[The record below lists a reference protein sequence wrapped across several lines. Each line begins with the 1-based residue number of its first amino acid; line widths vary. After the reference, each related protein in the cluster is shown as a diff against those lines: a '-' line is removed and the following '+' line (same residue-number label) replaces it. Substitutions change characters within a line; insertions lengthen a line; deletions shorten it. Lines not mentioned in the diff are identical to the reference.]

1 MIEFI
6 TPMGRIVQGSPLE
19 PSTTDS
25 QGKPLTIKTG
35 PNAGQPRT
43 NFFIAVAIPKNDPGW
58 PAFKALLDQESRAGY
73 PQHHNAQTGQC
84 THPRFTQKISDGD
97 GVDANGQPN
106 SAKEGFA
113 GHWVVKFSSSY
124 APKLF
129 HKGQLL
135 NEKTAIKRGDWVRVA
150 GNAAAN
156 IGSDV
161 PGLYL
166 NHNGIELLYQGDA
179 IVSGPDAG
187 AMFAAAPAAALP
199 LPPGARAVTLG
210 HGTPAPFPA
219 APGGIPMPPVMQA
232 PPPPVAHMPP
242 PPPVMAPPAPPT
254 APQPAFT
261 MTALAGAYTREQ
273 YLQQGYT
280 DDMLVAQGFMVK
292 HAPPPNPAF
301 VQAPPPPPAGPRM
314 TAAAN
319 GATYDQM
326 RGAGWSDQQLLDAGM
341 MTR

>member
-25 QGKPLTIKTG
+25 KGQPLTIKTG

-43 NFFIAVAIPKNDPGW
+43 NFFIAVAIPKNDPAW

-73 PQHHNAQTGQC
+73 PQYFNAQTGQC

-97 GVDANGQPN
+97 SVDANGQPN
-106 SAKEGFA
+106 PSKEGFA

-166 NHNGIELLYQGDA
+166 NHNGIELLYQGDP

-210 HGTPAPFPA
+210 HGTPAPF
-219 APGGIPMPPVMQA
+219 GGA
-232 PPPPVAHMPP
+232 TPP
-242 PPPVMAPPAPPT
+242 PPPGAYAPPMAPPAPTMAPPAPPM
-254 APQPAFT
+254 APPAPPAGPQPAYT
-261 MTALAGAYTREQ
+261 MTAAAGAYTREQ

-280 DDMLVAQGFMVK
+280 DELLIAQGLMTK
-292 HAPPPNPAF
+292 SAPPPNPAF
-301 VQAPPPPPAGPRM
+301 TQVPPPPPAGPRM

-319 GATYDQM
+319 GATYEQM
-326 RGAGWSDQQLLDAGM
+326 RAAGWSDDQLVSAGM
-341 MTR
+341 MVR